1 MKSFSLETS
10 SENRESNN
18 RESAGFTDNSDA
30 FDFKK
35 TIFEQ
40 IPFELVK
47 HLKNSSDTL
56 KDLDFINLNQRFGN
70 FLRIKITDEDRRLLI
85 EIIEKDTKF
94 LSENYLMDYS
104 ILLGIEVKGADYG
117 EFRESNFGY
126 DSQRNKKLINSSCG
140 KYIYHVCIIDY
151 IQTFNYVKKGEI
163 ILKTVFKNA
172 KSSELSSMR
181 PDKYADRFVK
191 FMKETIFQR

>member
-1 MKSFSLETS
+1 
-10 SENRESNN
+10 
-18 RESAGFTDNSDA
+18 
-30 FDFKK
+30 
-35 TIFEQ
+35 
-40 IPFELVK
+40 
-47 HLKNSSDTL
+47 
-56 KDLDFINLNQRFGN
+56 
-70 FLRIKITDEDRRLLI
+70 
-85 EIIEKDTKF
+85 
-94 LSENYLMDYS
+94 MDYS